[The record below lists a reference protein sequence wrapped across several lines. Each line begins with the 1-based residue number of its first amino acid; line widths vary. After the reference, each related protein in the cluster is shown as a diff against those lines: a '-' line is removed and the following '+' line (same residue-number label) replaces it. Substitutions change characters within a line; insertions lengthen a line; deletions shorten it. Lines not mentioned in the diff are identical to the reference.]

1 MSKFKKQMIMESYDE
16 KELNTEIIEEINID
30 IVKEVQNFLD
40 IVEGSDDKI

>member
-1 MSKFKKQMIMESYDE
+1 MIMESYDE

-30 IVKEVQNFLD
+30 IVNEVQNFLD